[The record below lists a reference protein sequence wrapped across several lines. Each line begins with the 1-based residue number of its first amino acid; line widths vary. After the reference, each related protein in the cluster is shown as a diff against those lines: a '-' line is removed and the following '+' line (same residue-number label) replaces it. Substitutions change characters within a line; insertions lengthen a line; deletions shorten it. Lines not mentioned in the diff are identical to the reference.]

1 MLAVIEKATGEFLGW
16 GGLQYMESGPE
27 VELGYYLARKAW
39 GKGYATEL
47 SRPFTKLAFTQ
58 LELDRVVAVVRP
70 GNDASKNVLA
80 KAGFAFVAH
89 GHHYDEDVER
99 WEARSTISAE
109 WAQSSDRRQLRA

>member
-16 GGLQYMESGPE
+16 GALQYMESGPE

-89 GHHYDEDVER
+89 EHHYDEDVEL